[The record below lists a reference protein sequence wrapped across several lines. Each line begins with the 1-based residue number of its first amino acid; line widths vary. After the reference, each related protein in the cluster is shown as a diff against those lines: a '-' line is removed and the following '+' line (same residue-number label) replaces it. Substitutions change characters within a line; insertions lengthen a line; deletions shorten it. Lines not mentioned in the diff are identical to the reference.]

1 MSIQYNNY
9 SSLTDYLDR
18 NAVYASNQSFYT
30 NKLTLIRGAVI
41 VGLAPK
47 AHLSLSKELL
57 EWKIYTM
64 FSFIDTNSFF
74 TIKNASDLEMSEK
87 VTVAYF
93 IGMVFAQ
100 IHMQKM
106 YNVRHLEHLK
116 NPGIIPTSLPGDL
129 KNPDLWGLNHRTGQS
144 YLVEAKGS
152 TALSNYFINK
162 HVRKADSQLRAITQ
176 IDYTVSGVISTFN
189 QASTNL
195 EKLIIATHPNLN
207 GEMMQHIIDPIEE
220 EDKVVK
226 VSGDEMVY
234 KHYSHLV
241 NFLSVQQ
248 SKIKELHQLS
258 KVKFR
263 IIDFDAFNCSIGL
276 LEEIYQI
283 LNPLVA
289 KENLVQENLTNIN
302 KELNL
307 VLDRFEKVS
316 NHDLENEKF
325 SIGIDGVIV
334 LEKS

>member
-9 SSLTDYLDR
+9 SSVTDYIDR
-18 NAVYASNQSFYT
+18 NAVHASSQSFYA

-41 VGLAPK
+41 TGLAPK

-57 EWKIYTM
+57 EWKISTM
-64 FSFIDTNSFF
+64 LAFIDTTSPFI
-74 TIKNASDLEMSEK
+74 IKNASDLEMSEK

-116 NPGIIPTSLPGDL
+116 NPGITPTSLPGDL
-129 KNPDLWGLNHRTGQS
+129 KNPDLWGINHRTGQS
-144 YLVEAKGS
+144 YIVEAKGS
-152 TALSNYFINK
+152 TACSNYFTNK
-162 HVRKADSQLRAITQ
+162 HIIKAESQLEAITQ
-176 IDYTVSGVISTFN
+176 IDYTVSGVTSTFN
-189 QASTNL
+189 QASSNL

-207 GEMMQHIIDPIEE
+207 GEMMQHIIDPVEE
-220 EDKVVK
+220 KDKIVK
-226 VSGDEMVY
+226 VNGDEMVY
-234 KHYSHLV
+234 KQYSHLV

-248 SKIKELHQLS
+248 SKIIELHKLS

-263 IIDFDAFNCSIGL
+263 IIDIDALNCSIGL

-283 LNPLVA
+283 LNPLVS

-302 KELNL
+302 KDLNS
-307 VLDRFEKVS
+307 VLDRFEKLT
-316 NHDLENEKF
+316 NHELENEKF
-325 SIGIDGVIV
+325 SIGLDGVIV